1 MTISAVATVPST
13 ALLIPEV
20 AAGAA
25 PELEVLRRIA
35 LQRIHDTVEVSDRL
49 MVIAGSRSVDSVGL
63 MKTPSL
69 ASLRPIGL
77 DRVVFLQPWSS
88 QQAEVHEREEI
99 PLAVS
104 VAGWLLSQVDGDIPR
119 QFVVV
124 PSQTSVNGAVVS
136 DVFGEIA
143 DSAGGRL
150 GVIVVGDGAAT
161 RTPKSPGAFVDG
173 AIAWDDQWLAAW
185 HKVDCDWFTDPARSD
200 EAQMFLVDG
209 VGAWSF
215 AAALIA
221 GTAHQWMGCVDHH
234 EDPYGVMYS
243 VGGWNPRL

>member
-25 PELEVLRRIA
+25 PELEVLRRCA
-35 LQRIHDTVEVSDRL
+35 LQRIHDTVEVSDHL
-49 MVIAGSRSVDSVGL
+49 MVIAGSRTTDSVGL
-63 MKTPSL
+63 LKTPSL

-77 DRVVFLQPWSS
+77 DRDISLQPQSS
-88 QQAEVHEREEI
+88 QQKERDEHEEI

-104 VAGWLLSQVDGDIPR
+104 VAGWLLSQVAPDCPR
-119 QFVVV
+119 QYVVV
-124 PSQTSVNGAVVS
+124 PSQTSVAGAVVS
-136 DVFGEIA
+136 DVFGEVA
-143 DSAGGRL
+143 DSGGGRL

-161 RTPKSPGAFVDG
+161 RTPKSPGACVDG
-173 AIAWDDQWLAAW
+173 AIAWDERWLAAW
-185 HKVDCDWFTDPARSD
+185 HRVDCDWFIDPTRSD
-200 EAQMFLVDG
+200 EAQKFLVDG

-215 AAALIA
+215 AAAMIA

-243 VGGWNPRL
+243 VGGWNPRP